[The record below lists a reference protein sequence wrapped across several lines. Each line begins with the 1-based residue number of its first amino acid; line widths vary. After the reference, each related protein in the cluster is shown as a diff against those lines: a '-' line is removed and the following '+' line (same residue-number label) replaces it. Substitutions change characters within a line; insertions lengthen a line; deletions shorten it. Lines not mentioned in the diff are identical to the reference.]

1 MKASCMALKA
11 EPIVVNTSYQA
22 VFRQLEAAILRGEL
36 AIGEAIPTEADLCD
50 MFHVKRTT
58 VREGIRLL
66 EQSGLVT
73 RGSGR
78 RLIVS
83 APDAGRSSENFIR
96 SATLNRVTLQ
106 DLWQVE
112 RELEALACRL
122 ACATISPPQLEQL
135 AENIAKMELH
145 RQESKVIIR
154 LDMEFHRLITEAAGN
169 RALTLARDPLG
180 ILLYASTDF
189 VVTRLEQSSE
199 RMLAAHQQV
208 YEAISANNPEG
219 AVIWMTK
226 HMDDFKRGCI
236 MAGAD
241 FDEPI
246 ADFVD
251 HDTLAKLLLQN
262 RGPHDATL

>member
-1 MKASCMALKA
+1 MKVPPMALKV
-11 EPIVVNTSYQA
+11 EPIIINTSYQA
-22 VFRQLEAAILRGEL
+22 VFRQLESAILRGDL
-36 AIGEAIPTEADLCD
+36 AMGEPIPTEAGLCD

-83 APDAGRSSENFIR
+83 APDARRSSENFIR
-96 SATLNRVTLQ
+96 AATLNRVTLQ

-122 ACATISPPQLEQL
+122 ACEVITPAQLDQL
-135 AENIAKMELH
+135 AENIAQTEQH
-145 RQESKVIIR
+145 RSDAKAVIR
-154 LDMEFHRLITEAAGN
+154 LDMEFHRLITDAAGN
-169 RALTLARDPLG
+169 RALTVARDPLG

-189 VVTRLEQSSE
+189 VVTRLEQSTE
-199 RMLAAHQQV
+199 RMIAAHQRV
-208 YEAISANNPEG
+208 YDAIRANDPEQ

-236 MAGAD
+236 MAGAN
-241 FDEPI
+241 FDDPI

-251 HDTLAKLLLQN
+251 HDTLAKLLNQKARAL
-262 RGPHDATL
+262 